1 MSVLTH
7 LYANTPKY
15 QAMLQDWM
23 NQCTESEPP
32 FDQLR
37 SFIDP
42 ARMVDHTEIA
52 EQQAGRTLVL
62 IHHCADA
69 ATPQRSWYSE
79 FRDFWWTPV
88 YRLCGVIKIVSY
100 GTTSAPGRVT
110 PIEPVGIFTSNSA
123 YPAWG

>member
-69 ATPQRSWYSE
+69 ATPSE
-79 FRDFWWTPV
+79 ELVLRVQGFLVDTSLPPLRRDQCVLWP
-88 YRLCGVIKIVSY
+88 Y
-100 GTTSAPGRVT
+100 
-110 PIEPVGIFTSNSA
+110 
-123 YPAWG
+123 